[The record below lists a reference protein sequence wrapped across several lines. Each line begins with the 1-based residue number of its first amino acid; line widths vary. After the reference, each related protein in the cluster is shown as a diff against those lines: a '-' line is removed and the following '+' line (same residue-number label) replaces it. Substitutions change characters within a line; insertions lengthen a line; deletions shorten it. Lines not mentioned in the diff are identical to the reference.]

1 MPLAADLDTTV
12 QNFADK
18 RHVLV
23 CLDFD
28 GAVAELVADAMAAT
42 PVPVNAEAV
51 ERLSDLKGVD
61 LAYVSGRPLD
71 TLRQLAAPPAG
82 TLLVG
87 SHGAEK
93 DLGPD
98 SPGLD
103 LDSAQQRARRNILQ
117 ALEGIVDRHD
127 GAWLERK
134 PAGGAIHV
142 RRIDDDVQA
151 ESVLQEAREALAQID
166 GVYPKE
172 GKKIL
177 EAVVLQ
183 STKGEAIEELRT
195 CWSPRRCS
203 SSATTSPMS
212 RGSRCWAKV
221 ISASKSVRARR
232 SRPTGSPIPA
242 HWPRCSIAWPT
253 CASTS
258 RTRPQNPPA
267 SALQLRCGQ
276 VDTGEHAAH

>member
-1 MPLAADLDTTV
+1 MPLEPDLDSAL
-12 QNFADK
+12 QRFAAK
-18 RHVLV
+18 RRVLV

-51 ERLSDLKGVD
+51 DRLAALDDVD

-71 TLRQLAAPPAG
+71 TLRELAAPPAG

-98 SPGLD
+98 SPGLQ
-103 LDSAQQRARRNILQ
+103 LDSDQQTARHNILQ
-117 ALEGIVDRHD
+117 ALTAVVDRHE
-127 GAWLERK
+127 GAWLEHK

-142 RRIDDDVQA
+142 RRIDDDMQA
-151 ESVLQEAREALAQID
+151 ESVLQEARDALAQIA
-166 GVYPKE
+166 GVHPKE

-177 EAVVLQ
+177 EAVVLH

-195 CWSPRRCS
+195 LLEPE
-203 SSATTSPMS
+203 AVFFVGDDITDEAGFAVLGAGDIGIKI
-212 RGSRCWAKV
+212 GS
-221 ISASKSVRARR
+221 
-232 SRPTGSPIPA
+232 GQ
-242 HWPRCSIAWPT
+242 
-253 CASTS
+253 
-258 RTRPQNPPA
+258 TR
-267 SALQLRCGQ
+267 
-276 VDTGEHAAH
+276 AAHRLPDPGSLAEVLNRIANLRIARIHSADSPDN

>member
-1 MPLAADLDTTV
+1 MPLAADLDTAL
-12 QNFADK
+12 QNFAAK
-18 RHVLV
+18 ARVLV

-51 ERLSDLKGVD
+51 ERLSDLHGVD

-98 SPGLD
+98 STGLQ
-103 LDSAQQRARRNILQ
+103 LDVAQQTARQNILA
-117 ALEGIVDRHD
+117 ALADIVSRHE
-127 GAWLERK
+127 GAWLEQK

-151 ESVLQEAREALAQID
+151 ESVLQQARDALAHID

-195 CWSPRRCS
+195 LLEPE
-203 SSATTSPMS
+203 AVLFVGDDITDEQGFAVLEAGDIGIKI
-212 RGSRCWAKV
+212 GS
-221 ISASKSVRARR
+221 
-232 SRPTGSPIPA
+232 
-242 HWPRCSIAWPT
+242 
-253 CASTS
+253 
-258 RTRPQNPPA
+258 
-267 SALQLRCGQ
+267 
-276 VDTGEHAAH
+276 GETLAAHRLAGPSSLAQVLNRLADLRAEA

>member
-98 SPGLD
+98 YPGLD
-103 LDSAQQRARRNILQ
+103 LDSAQQRAQARTFAGPGRHRRSARRRMAGAQ
-117 ALEGIVDRHD
+117 AG
-127 GAWLERK
+127 
-134 PAGGAIHV
+134 
-142 RRIDDDVQA
+142 RRGHPRA
-151 ESVLQEAREALAQID
+151 PHR
-166 GVYPKE
+166 
-172 GKKIL
+172 
-177 EAVVLQ
+177 
-183 STKGEAIEELRT
+183 
-195 CWSPRRCS
+195 RRC
-203 SSATTSPMS
+203 A
-212 RGSRCWAKV
+212 G
-221 ISASKSVRARR
+221 
-232 SRPTGSPIPA
+232 
-242 HWPRCSIAWPT
+242 
-253 CASTS
+253 
-258 RTRPQNPPA
+258 
-267 SALQLRCGQ
+267 
-276 VDTGEHAAH
+276 